1 MQNSTVEAIYNALK
15 CIFCDIKFQNFLGG
29 DTPEPPYGR
38 GSRATPSR
46 THPPDDLRRFA
57 PPAVR
62 RPLRG
67 RLFGPII
74 PPPAISRSAT
84 GRSCLSGAV
93 IVTIPAEKKFKQLP
107 FSFSKPSPAPAHTDV
122 SSDSSDRSAGS
133 SAVGEWFSSILLKKT
148 DHNYQSP
155 HCSNK
160 VWMLFDGL
168 NCKLF

>member
-1 MQNSTVEAIYNALK
+1 MHLLRYKIS
-15 CIFCDIKFQNFLGG
+15 KFSNPLTGG
-29 DTPEPPYGR
+29 GRGRPPPEP
-38 GSRATPSR
+38 TP
-46 THPPDDLRRFA
+46 TDDLRRFA

-133 SAVGEWFSSILLKKT
+133 SAVGEWFSSILLKKA

-155 HCSNK
+155 NCSNK
-160 VWMLFDGL
+160 VWMLFDCL

>member
-29 DTPEPPYGR
+29 YTPEPPYGR

-46 THPPDDLRRFA
+46 THPHGR
-57 PPAVR
+57 PPALR
-62 RPLRG
+62 ASGRPAAAAR
-67 RLFGPII
+67 PIVWTQHP

-133 SAVGEWFSSILLKKT
+133 SAVGE
-148 DHNYQSP
+148 
-155 HCSNK
+155 
-160 VWMLFDGL
+160 
-168 NCKLF
+168 